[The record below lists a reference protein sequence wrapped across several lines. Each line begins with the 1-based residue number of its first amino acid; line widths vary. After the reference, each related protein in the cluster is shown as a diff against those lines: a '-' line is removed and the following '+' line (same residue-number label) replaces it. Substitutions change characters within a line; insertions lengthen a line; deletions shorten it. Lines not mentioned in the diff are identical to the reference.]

1 MQLNGQLSFRSRQSA
16 NRLRSNA
23 LQDHLEA
30 SQGNLPGVQYYLGH
44 LTVLTHSAEQELDLD
59 VWEGGRPLKGFPAL

>member
-1 MQLNGQLSFRSRQSA
+1 MQLNDQLSFRCRQSA
-16 NRLRSNA
+16 NRLCSNA

-44 LTVLTHSAEQELDLD
+44 LAVLTHSAEQELD
-59 VWEGGRPLKGFPAL
+59 VWEGGAH